1 MQGGVVMPRWLGR
14 VTGAIAFFLA
24 LQTLWTAYFGAF
36 NPAYHRTIL
45 FALCALCV
53 VLHRPLATQI
63 RSGHRA
69 LVAAAWMVDG
79 AAVGAIGLAIE
90 RFVAGQASFASM
102 LIDTP
107 PADQWIALAAL
118 LATLELTRREF
129 GLGLSL
135 VGAGVLAYCLFGQNL
150 PGLLQHAG
158 FSLAQIVEGMWYG
171 FQGVFGMPV
180 AVVVDLL
187 FIYIVFG
194 MVLEATGAGAALI
207 RIAARVT
214 GRIAGGSAHA
224 AIVASALFGSISGSV
239 TANVAGTGTFT
250 IPMMRQKGFRPEFAG
265 AVEAAAST
273 AGQFIPPVMGAAA
286 FMLAQLAGTN
296 YLLVCAAALVPAAVY
311 LLALFLAVYLE
322 ARRIGMTGENPADLP
337 PLTRAD
343 LRASVMFLVPLVIVV
358 AVMLTG
364 RSPAIAGFW
373 ATVSG
378 LALGFLLNPELRANP
393 MRLVDAL
400 VQGGISGAK
409 IMMAVGAIGI
419 VVAGFNLTGLGLS
432 FSQSIGAL
440 GGDNLV
446 ASLLLTAFACLVLG
460 MGMPTLPAYLIIVL
474 VMGQALGAMGVPRL
488 VVHMFVFYF
497 AALSAVTP
505 PVALAAFA
513 AAPIARA
520 RPMRIALVSMRLT
533 LIGFI
538 VPFVFVEHPS
548 LLLVIGFDPAEFG
561 IGLLQLLGLVWT
573 LGVGFAGYG
582 IGTTVPPAERVLHFA
597 AAAAFLVPGPLPLL
611 TGIAVVA
618 ALAVVQL
625 RRRNGLASVQP

>member
-1 MQGGVVMPRWLGR
+1 MSAWLKPAAGI
-14 VTGAIAFFLA
+14 IAFFLA
-24 LQTLWTAYFGAF
+24 LQAVWTAYYGTF
-36 NPAYHRTIL
+36 NPAYHRTIV
-45 FALCALCV
+45 FGLCALCV

-63 RSGHRA
+63 RSDRTIWK
-69 LVAAAWMVDG
+69 AAAWLVD
-79 AAVGAIGLAIE
+79 AVAVAAIGLAIQ
-90 RFVAGQASFASM
+90 RFIAGQASFASM
-102 LIDTP
+102 LVDTP
-107 PADQWIALAAL
+107 PLDQWLALAAL
-118 LATLELTRREF
+118 AATLELTRREF

-135 VGAGVLAYCLFGQNL
+135 VAGGVLVYCFVGQNL
-150 PGLLQHAG
+150 PGILQHAG

-180 AVVVDLL
+180 AVVIDLL

-207 RIAARVT
+207 RIAARLT
-214 GRIAGGSAHA
+214 GRVAGGSAHA

-286 FMLAQLAGTN
+286 FMLAQMTGTN
-296 YLLVCAAALVPAAVY
+296 YLLVCAAALVPALFYIV
-311 LLALFLAVYLE
+311 ALFLAVYLE
-322 ARRIGMTGENPADLP
+322 ARRSGITGEDPADLP

-343 LRASVMFLVPLVIVV
+343 LRASVMFLVPVVIVV

-373 ATVSG
+373 ASTTG

-393 MRLVDAL
+393 MRLVNAL
-400 VQGGISGAK
+400 VQGGLSGAK

-419 VVAGFNLTGLGLS
+419 VVSGFNLTGLGLS

-440 GGDNLV
+440 GSDNLT

-474 VMGQALGAMGVPRL
+474 VMGQALTSMGIPRL
-488 VVHMFVFYF
+488 AVHMFVFYF
-497 AALSAVTP
+497 AALSAITP

-520 RPMRIALVSMRLT
+520 RPMRIAMVSMRLT

-538 VPFVFVEHPS
+538 VPFVFVENPS

-561 IGLLQLLGLVWT
+561 LGLAQLAGLVWT
-573 LGVGFAGYG
+573 LAVGFAGFG
-582 IGTTVPPAERVLHFA
+582 FGTAVPPVERVLHFA
-597 AAAAFLVPGPLPLL
+597 VAGVFLIPSLG
-611 TGIAVVA
+611 AVVVGSA
-618 ALAVVQL
+618 FVLGLLLLQV
-625 RRRNGLASVQP
+625 RRRNDLASIRT